1 MFAQGAGIVVV
12 ALEVG
17 DEEIGV
23 FRIWSVGTFAE
34 QEGGMGQL
42 IDASHPLF
50 RNFPT
55 DKHTDWQ
62 WWIMAVKRAI
72 ILPRTM
78 KAIVTEM
85 DSYAFLRPMA
95 QLIEFNCMGGKVL
108 LSTMELHKSQMYPEA
123 RALLNSIYE
132 YMAGDEFAPQQELTE
147 EEITLDLKLGL

>member
-1 MFAQGAGIVVV
+1 
-12 ALEVG
+12 
-17 DEEIGV
+17 
-23 FRIWSVGTFAE
+23 
-34 QEGGMGQL
+34 MGQL
-42 IDASHPLF
+42 IDALHPVF